1 MTEKFFKN
9 IVLLSCLFFL
19 TNIAKS
25 QQITYSEVD
34 REEGRINAY
43 EVIGKLNGNIL
54 IYKNIRDVHYIQTF
68 NNEMVPIEKT
78 KLEYLSDRVFNVDFL
93 LYKDFVYLFYQFQKK
108 NIVYCNAVKLD
119 GFGKKTGEI
128 LELDTTD
135 ARGTVNNKMYEFLF
149 SEDKQKIAF
158 IKVNSKEEKQHFVT
172 TVLFDKDLQ
181 LIEKKRFAVPM
192 PDRSDYLTEFVLSNK
207 GDISFLRA
215 WGSQN
220 DNISKIT
227 LFTKEQ
233 ANSNLQIQEVLSPK
247 TAYLD
252 DIKVK
257 VDNLNNTFI
266 LTSFYAKKRRGDIEG
281 IYTITIDKDG
291 KFVSKN
297 TVFNEDFRFN
307 AKGDQSSKTA
317 FNEYYIKHIISKKD
331 GGYIITAQ
339 CEYTSTRGGN
349 SFNRWDN
356 FGSPWGMN
364 SFDYYNFGGGGMF
377 FASPWNRWG
386 NNNSITRYF
395 SDNIAVMSFDA
406 NGNMQWSNVLYK
418 SQFDDNTD
426 QNLGF
431 GLFNTGNQ
439 LHFLFN
445 KSEKRQVFLTD
456 NSITPDGQ
464 IIRNSTLKNLDK
476 GYDFLPR
483 FAKQTGAK
491 QIIVPCLY
499 RNYISFAKIEY

>member
-1 MTEKFFKN
+1 MMKLFKN
-9 IVLLSCLFFL
+9 ILILCTLVLSN
-19 TNIAKS
+19 TIVNS

-34 REEGRINAY
+34 RDEGRLNAY
-43 EVIGKLNGNIL
+43 EVIGKINGNIL
-54 IYKNIRDVHYIQTF
+54 VYKNIRDVHYIQTF
-68 NNEMVPIEKT
+68 NNEMVEIEKV
-78 KLEYLSDRVFNVDFL
+78 KLDYLTDKVFNVDFL
-93 LYKDFVYLFYQFQKK
+93 LYKEFVYLFYQYQ
-108 NIVYCNAVKLD
+108 NAVKLD
-119 GFGKKTGEI
+119 GMGKKDGQV

-135 ARGTVNNKMYEFLF
+135 ARTVVNNKLYEFLY

-158 IKVNSKEEKQHFVT
+158 VKVNNKEEKQHFVT
-172 TVLFDKDLQ
+172 TILLDKDLQ
-181 LIEKKRFAVPM
+181 LLEKKRLGVPM
-192 PDRSDYLTEFVLSNK
+192 PDRSDYLTEFVMSNK

-227 LFTKEQ
+227 LLTKEQ
-233 ANSNLQIQEVLSPK
+233 GNESLQVQEVLSPK
-247 TAYLD
+247 TAFLD

-257 VDNLNNTFI
+257 VDNLNNSFI

-281 IYTITIDKDG
+281 IYTIKIDKDE
-291 KFVSKN
+291 KFISKN
-297 TVFNEDFRFN
+297 TIFDEDFRFN
-307 AKGDQSSKTA
+307 AKGDQSARSA

-331 GGYIITAQ
+331 GGYIVTAQ

-349 SFNRWDN
+349 GFNRWDN
-356 FGSPWGMN
+356 LGSPWGMN
-364 SFDYYNFGGGGMF
+364 SFDYYSFGGGGNF

-386 NNNSITRYF
+386 NNNAITRFF
-395 SDNIAVMSFDA
+395 SDNIVVMSFDA

-418 SQFDDNTD
+418 SQFDDNSD

-464 IIRNSTLKNLDK
+464 LIRNSTLKNLDK
-476 GYDFLPR
+476 GYDFLPK

-499 RNYISFAKIEY
+499 RNYICFAKIEY